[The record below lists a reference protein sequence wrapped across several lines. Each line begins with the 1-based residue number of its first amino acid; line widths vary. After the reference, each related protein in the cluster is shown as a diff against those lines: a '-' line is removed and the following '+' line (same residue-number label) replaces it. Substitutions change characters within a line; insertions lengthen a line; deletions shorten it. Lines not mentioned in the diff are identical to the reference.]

1 MVKYFLRK
9 FGISLKIMSHS
20 FHKILIHAIWSTK
33 NRAAFIWPEIEA
45 AVYQFMKEQFTNQDC
60 LPLIINGIPDHV
72 HCLFFLNPAKSIAE
86 VIKQVKGSTSH
97 YINQQNF
104 MTEKF
109 SWQTGYAAF
118 SVSESVKNK
127 IFEYIKNQKAHHRKI
142 TFEQEYQDF
151 LALYKPQF

>member
-60 LPLIINGIPDHV
+60 LPLATAR
-72 HCLFFLNPAKSIAE
+72 L
-86 VIKQVKGSTSH
+86 
-97 YINQQNF
+97 
-104 MTEKF
+104 
-109 SWQTGYAAF
+109 
-118 SVSESVKNK
+118 
-127 IFEYIKNQKAHHRKI
+127 HRVVA
-142 TFEQEYQDF
+142 TN
-151 LALYKPQF
+151 YK